1 MQVRRQGADS
11 RRVGFTLIELLI
23 AVAIIGLLAAIGI
36 PGFLRFHL
44 RAKSAEAR
52 ANLAAIRSAEE
63 VFFTETG
70 TYASCLPAV
79 PAAVGTVKVAWPL
92 DGSGSHGF
100 ELIGFEPEG
109 RVHYRYGVVTNGGGK
124 DDPAYT
130 AEGQADID
138 GDGAVSS
145 FGYVKPAGISGVGVA
160 GPLGNCAASGVY
172 NPATGAADALEVV
185 GPCDSLSGVAVF

>member
-1 MQVRRQGADS
+1 VQVRRQGADS
-11 RRVGFTLIELLI
+11 GRVGFSLIELLMT
-23 AVAIIGLLAAIGI
+23 VAIIGLLVAIGV
-36 PGFLRFHL
+36 PGFLRFQL

-52 ANLAAIRSAEE
+52 TNLAAIRSAEE
-63 VFFTETG
+63 IYFTETG

-100 ELIGFEPEG
+100 DLIGFEPEG
-109 RVHYRYGVVTNGGGK
+109 RVHYRYGVVTNGGGS

-145 FGYVKPAGISGVGVA
+145 FGYVKPARISGVGVA

-172 NPATGAADALEVV
+172 DHGTGAANALEVV
-185 GPCDSLSGVAVF
+185 GPCDALSGVAVF